1 MAIVAKKT
9 KELLA
14 QVSRRG
20 PYGVDRGD
28 LGFTGTPGV
37 VFVPRGAPSPAP
49 LVGWAHDWTRGPEH
63 YVDTLK
69 HLASWGFVVVAPASD
84 RGLRPNHQ
92 HYADHLSA
100 ALEDVLQ
107 ATLGR
112 GAVRADPHRIAVAG
126 HGLGGGVAALLASQ
140 RTDIDGVV
148 MVFPTETVPSAADRA
163 MTVDAPAL
171 LLSGAGG
178 VHSEDAR
185 ELQRLW
191 RGDLVHRRLEK
202 AIETGLVE
210 RNPLLERVG
219 LADPDLRTHRAVRP
233 LLAGYLLATLTDDDT
248 YAAFADPEAEFKGT
262 VTVTHEMLDEEADDL
277 LASAPPM
284 LKLVKSF
291 TGG

>member
-1 MAIVAKKT
+1 M
-9 KELLA
+9 LA
-14 QVSRRG
+14 RVSRRG

-248 YAAFADPEAEFKGT
+248 YAPFADPEAEFKGT

>member
-14 QVSRRG
+14 RVNRRG
-20 PYGVDRGD
+20 PHAVDRGD

-49 LVGWAHDWTRGPEH
+49 VVGWAHDWTRGPEH

-69 HLASWGFVVVAPASD
+69 HLASWGFVVVAPSTD
-84 RGLRPNHQ
+84 RSLRPNHQ

-100 ALEDVLQ
+100 AVEDVLQ

-112 GAVRADPHRIAVAG
+112 GVVRADPHRIALAG

-140 RTDIDGVV
+140 RTDIDAVA
-148 MVFPTETVPSAADRA
+148 MIFPTETVPSAAHRA
-163 MTVDAPAL
+163 MTVDAAGL
-171 LLSGAGG
+171 LLSAAGG
-178 VHSEDAR
+178 VHAEDAR
-185 ELQRLW
+185 ELHLAW
-191 RGDLVHRRLEK
+191 RGDLVHRRVEK

-210 RNPLLERVG
+210 RNALIERIG
-219 LADPDLRTHRAVRP
+219 LADPDRRTHREVRP
-233 LLAGYLLATLTDDDT
+233 LLAGYLLATLAGDDT
-248 YAAFADPEAEFKGT
+248 YGPFADPEAEFKGT
-262 VTVTHEMLDEEADDL
+262 VAVTDEMLEEPGDDPL
-277 LASAPPM
+277 TSTPPL

>member
-1 MAIVAKKT
+1 M
-9 KELLA
+9 LA
-14 QVSRRG
+14 RVSRRG

-185 ELQRLW
+185 DLQRLW

-202 AIETGLVE
+202 AVETGLVE